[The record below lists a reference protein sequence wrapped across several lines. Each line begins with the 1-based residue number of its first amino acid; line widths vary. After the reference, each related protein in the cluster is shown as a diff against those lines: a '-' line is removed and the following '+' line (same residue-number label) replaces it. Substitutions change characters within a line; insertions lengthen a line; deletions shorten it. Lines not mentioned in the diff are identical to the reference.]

1 MLKEPVS
8 HADRL
13 FFISPDNNNGDEL
26 LPLPTLIRMVFD
38 LNLLAEV

>member
-13 FFISPDNNNGDEL
+13 YFIQPDRGYGDDL

-38 LNLLAEV
+38 LNLMEAV

>member
-8 HADRL
+8 HADQR
-13 FFISPDNNNGDEL
+13 FFIPPDRGYGDDL
-26 LPLPTLIRMVFD
+26 LLLLTLIRMVFD

>member
-13 FFISPDNNNGDEL
+13 YFIQPDRGYGDDL
-26 LPLPTLIRMVFD
+26 FPLPILIRMVFD

>member
-1 MLKEPVS
+1 MLTGS
-8 HADRL
+8 FYLADR
-13 FFISPDNNNGDEL
+13 NNGDDL